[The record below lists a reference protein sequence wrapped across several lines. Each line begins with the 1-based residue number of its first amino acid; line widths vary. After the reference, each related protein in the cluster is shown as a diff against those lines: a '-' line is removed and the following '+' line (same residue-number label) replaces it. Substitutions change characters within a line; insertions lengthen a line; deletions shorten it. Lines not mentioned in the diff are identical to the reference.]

1 MSNLVSTSNHL
12 KEYTEYLNY
21 EKNFSKYTV
30 KNYNIDINKF
40 LNYLKTKE
48 ITKLNEINNET
59 IQMYIISLN
68 NDGLNPNSVSRIKSS
83 VCSFIK
89 FLYKKKY
96 IPKDPI
102 IRITVPKKQK
112 KQPQKK
118 TKQIR
123 KNQQIEEL
131 PNEKNI
137 LAEGGEFYFCPK
149 DKLLFSGINRN
160 TIAGAEYVASFLNA
174 NELILIDTPSF
185 HLDTV
190 FTTVFDKKGAL
201 SAMIVCEELVT
212 KNSFKNPDMLD
223 GDWSYSPNSFGNPAF
238 G

>member
-1 MSNLVSTSNHL
+1 MKKKIILGTSFL
-12 KEYTEYLNY
+12 IVIFSVLYFFYTKLNY

-102 IRITVPKKQK
+102 IKLTVPKKQK
-112 KQPQKK
+112 KLPHVLS
-118 TKQIR
+118 
-123 KNQQIEEL
+123 IEQNWIK
-131 PNEKNI
+131 P
-137 LAEGGEFYFCPK
+137 
-149 DKLLFSGINRN
+149 
-160 TIAGAEYVASFLNA
+160 GASVHMYVKVPEN
-174 NELILIDTPSF
+174 
-185 HLDTV
+185 
-190 FTTVFDKKGAL
+190 
-201 SAMIVCEELVT
+201 
-212 KNSFKNPDMLD
+212 FKYEND
-223 GDWSYSPNSFGNPAF
+223 
-238 G
+238 

>member
-89 FLYKKKY
+89 FLYKHHVNY
-96 IPKDPI
+96 FLTFR
-102 IRITVPKKQK
+102 RIDF
-112 KQPQKK
+112 
-118 TKQIR
+118 
-123 KNQQIEEL
+123 
-131 PNEKNI
+131 
-137 LAEGGEFYFCPK
+137 AFWFCFIC
-149 DKLLFSGINRN
+149 LF
-160 TIAGAEYVASFLNA
+160 
-174 NELILIDTPSF
+174 
-185 HLDTV
+185 
-190 FTTVFDKKGAL
+190 
-201 SAMIVCEELVT
+201 
-212 KNSFKNPDMLD
+212 
-223 GDWSYSPNSFGNPAF
+223 
-238 G
+238 